1 MRVQYT
7 KAENEAIEFSRKE
20 NKNFDG
26 IVIPVEGQGEDI
38 TLGLHINDVHKFNMF
53 IASWITDQGKE
64 DSHIANEIGADIIH
78 IDYRAPI
85 KTEYLLFLKNYIDGI
100 LYGPTPEPVPVNED
114 QPITFEKIEEESEA
128 PEEGE
133 QQELLEEGESVTFT
147 TPQSESGLI
156 VDDSVSPI
164 AEDSTPE

>member
-7 KAENEAIEFSRKE
+7 KSENESIEFSRKE

-26 IVIPVEGQGEDI
+26 IIIPVEGQGQEI
-38 TLGLHINDVHKFNMF
+38 TLGLKITDVHKFNMF

-64 DSHIANEIGADIIH
+64 ESQIANEIGANIVH

-100 LYGPTPEPVPVNED
+100 LYGPTPDPAP
-114 QPITFEKIEEESEA
+114 A

-133 QQELLEEGESVTFT
+133 QQVLLEEGESIKIAS
-147 TPQSESGLI
+147 PQTESGLI

-164 AEDSTPE
+164 TEESTPE

>member
-7 KAENEAIEFSRKE
+7 KSENESIEFSRKE

-26 IVIPVEGQGEDI
+26 IIIPVEGQGQEI
-38 TLGLHINDVHKFNMF
+38 TLGLKITDVHKFNMF
-53 IASWITDQGKE
+53 VASWITDQGKE
-64 DSHIANEIGADIIH
+64 ESQIANEIGANIVH

-100 LYGPTPEPVPVNED
+100 LYGPTPDP
-114 QPITFEKIEEESEA
+114 A

-133 QQELLEEGESVTFT
+133 QQVLLEEGESIKIVS
-147 TPQSESGLI
+147 PQTESGLI

-164 AEDSTPE
+164 AEESTPE

>member
-7 KAENEAIEFSRKE
+7 KSENESIEFSRKE

-26 IVIPVEGQGEDI
+26 IIIPVEGQGQEI
-38 TLGLHINDVHKFNMF
+38 TLGLEITDVHKFNMF
-53 IASWITDQGKE
+53 VASWITDQGKE
-64 DSHIANEIGADIIH
+64 ESQIANEIGANIIH
-78 IDYRAPI
+78 IDYRPPI

-100 LYGPTPEPVPVNED
+100 LFGPTPDP
-114 QPITFEKIEEESEA
+114 A

-133 QQELLEEGESVTFT
+133 QQVLLEEGESVTIT
-147 TPQSESGLI
+147 TPQTESGLI